1 MASIE
6 ARLSDQ
12 QKRNL
17 EEARRLLGL
26 RSRSELLFWFADNA
40 VEIAQGQLTGI
51 GFIEQQTQELLG
63 ARRRKPGK

>member
-12 QKRNL
+12 QKHNL
-17 EEARRLLGL
+17 DEARRFLGL
-26 RSRSELLFWFADNA
+26 RSRSELLFWFADHA

-51 GFIEQQTQELLG
+51 GFMEQNTQELLD
-63 ARRRKPGK
+63 ARRRKPM